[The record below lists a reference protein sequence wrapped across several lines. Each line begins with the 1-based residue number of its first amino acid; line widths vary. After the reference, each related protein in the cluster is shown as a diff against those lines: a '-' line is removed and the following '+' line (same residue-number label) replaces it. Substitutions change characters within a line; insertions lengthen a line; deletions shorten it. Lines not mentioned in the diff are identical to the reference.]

1 MLKNISLTII
11 CSRCNNLDVCHVPVH
26 SDVLP
31 SVCPD
36 TPKYLEAQY
45 QCVSRIKI
53 AEDIPQPRFPRLG
66 GIISDMW
73 SDINIMLN
81 IDIVEDALETVMES
95 QKFPITEQ
103 PAMMLVYSK
112 TNADSTDFFYK
123 CDKCELPKIHFLIE

>member
-1 MLKNISLTII
+1 MKKTSERII
-11 CSRCNNLDVCHVPVH
+11 CFRCNKLDICHVPVH

-31 SVCPD
+31 YVCPD

-95 QKFPITEQ
+95 QQVPIT
-103 PAMMLVYSK
+103 
-112 TNADSTDFFYK
+112 
-123 CDKCELPKIHFLIE
+123 